1 MEKLFN
7 DEIKMNLQLFADE
20 GNEDVEDTQNTED
33 TQEETKD
40 NELDIN
46 SILENPEFIKYMESH
61 ADKRVSSALAKKDK
75 EYQAK
80 LEAEKKKA
88 NMTAEELQQEKERE
102 LQEREQKLQQYELK
116 LAKIDYFKEK
126 DYDISL
132 LDFVQGSDE
141 EEIKE
146 NADKLIE
153 VINKVVEKQ
162 VQERLKQNSYT
173 PPKGDD
179 KSKFNM
185 EDLKNMSPSEIN
197 KIWDKLK

>member
-1 MEKLFN
+1 
-7 DEIKMNLQLFADE
+7 MNLQLFADE
-20 GNEDVEDTQNTED
+20 GNEDVED

-179 KSKFNM
+179 DKSKFNM